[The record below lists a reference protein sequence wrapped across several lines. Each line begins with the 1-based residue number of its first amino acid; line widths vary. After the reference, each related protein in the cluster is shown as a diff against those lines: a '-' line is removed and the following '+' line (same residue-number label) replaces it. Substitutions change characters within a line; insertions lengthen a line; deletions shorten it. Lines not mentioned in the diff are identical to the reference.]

1 MFYCSFIILILKEN
15 LKNLPHI
22 EVKNFFIN
30 YFLKMEEN
38 DESDKKYMGKYC

>member
-1 MFYCSFIILILKEN
+1 MRNKIYFS
-15 LKNLPHI
+15 I

>member
-1 MFYCSFIILILKEN
+1 MRNKIYFS
-15 LKNLPHI
+15 I
-22 EVKNFFIN
+22 EVKNLFVN